1 MVKKTGCNRFLQK
14 LDTYGIPVTLTY
26 KKNPEIRSSLGGLMT
41 IVSRLLILAYLSLQ
55 FRNVIN
61 RKYTL

>member
-1 MVKKTGCNRFLQK
+1 MVKKTGCKRFLLK
-14 LDTYGIPVTLTY
+14 LDTYGVPVTLTY

-41 IVSRLLILAYLSLQ
+41 ILSILLILTYLRMQ
-55 FRNVIN
+55 FKNVIN